1 MRAFADKLSRLA
13 IEEDL
18 GKVAPASRMKFRA
31 WDDLVVQEDSP
42 SYEAPEGLVSVLLR
56 VYGVRFL
63 FRLGCLVSETPP

>member
-1 MRAFADKLSRLA
+1 MRAFADKLGRLA

-56 VYGVRFL
+56 VVARVCINWDVL
-63 FRLGCLVSETPP
+63 SLTPL